1 MAPPRF
7 VVLNESP
14 DFSRAKKSRR
24 TCGSPLSSDDEFD
37 FEPRKRA
44 KVSNQRP
51 TKQHKTKKTVANPPP
66 AKPKQ
71 LASLNK
77 RKTEAPSPKFV
88 WYLLHCL
95 KESVQSKLSFDFG
108 FGQGSIVPLPSSSEW
123 TSEQTDLF
131 AQWLETLGFTSRP
144 TVNSVVYRISN
155 KEALAIVQT
164 FSSQLSSNPSTS
176 DTNALL
182 SQMKAPIE
190 DENLIIVAAPKE
202 ESPKTERDGF
212 ENYTRRT
219 NPSRRR
225 PPPSLMWG
233 SPIQPDQ
240 TQAQPPRLSVGS
252 IDFNPPKP
260 NRLSISSI
268 PEESPQE
275 YKESPLDNSV
285 DSLDLDDIQEPAPRH
300 SITKRLS
307 FGGFLTAK
315 TKSKRLSI
323 DSIVEESSFD
333 LLNMSRENAAVQTK
347 KARNHLRR
355 LSRFET
361 VKSDRRMSIFL
372 PKYTY
377 TPLKETTKAK
387 PPMPDAVSS
396 LFLSSQMLE
405 IVPTLSL
412 VSKQWRKITNE
423 VSAWKRADYHAQ
435 PVQENIEEVYRDMPW
450 GQYLSDGA
458 YKQVFKVYSVD
469 QGRYEAVSVMDIRHI
484 EAIGNENIVRQEI
497 AHSLLFS
504 HLVDSGFC
512 PNFLR
517 IHSVFLMPTKPKES
531 LWGSPDCPMPQGSMY
546 TSTINKNK
554 FTKKGSTGSG
564 LYQYMRME
572 LCDGGNVEDYLRVEE
587 CPCWQSFFFQMVFA
601 LYVGREQHQ
610 LRHYDV
616 KLLNFFLQSTNND
629 TKVSYA
635 FEDLKFELSTP
646 YWVKLADYGTADTES
661 SSLGQPIGI
670 EHFTTLENAPIE
682 FFLHGD
688 AAVQG
693 YAIDA
698 FALGISLL
706 HLLTGR
712 APYEEILEDVVCPPS
727 LQTALLALWKKKRS
741 ASSKASFT
749 IMQRLLQ
756 DKSNV
761 SVLCDTLYRY
771 CVLFGLNQLNAN
783 ESSVSALLLQQLTLG
798 SKRHPSA
805 AQFQYDAD
813 CALYSLACGTHEA
826 LRDARSRLETVP
838 GAMTTLLS
846 LVDFDPKQ
854 RPSLYSLLKGP
865 LFASLQ
871 AKDNTKTV
879 TVRTYARPEG
889 ELLIDV

>member
-7 VVLNESP
+7 VVLKESP

-71 LASLNK
+71 LASVHK

-164 FSSQLSSNPSTS
+164 FSSQLTSNPSTS

-219 NPSRRR
+219 NSSRRR

-275 YKESPLDNSV
+275 FKESPLDNSV
-285 DSLDLDDIQEPAPRH
+285 DSLDLDDIQEPASRR

-355 LSRFET
+355 LSRFES

-372 PKYTY
+372 PKYTF

-396 LFLSSQMLE
+396 LVLSSQMLE
-405 IVPTLSL
+405 IVPALSL

-469 QGRYEAVSVMDIRHI
+469 QVRYEAVSVMDIRHI
-484 EAIGNENIVRQEI
+484 EATGNQ
-497 AHSLLFS
+497 
-504 HLVDSGFC
+504 
-512 PNFLR
+512 
-517 IHSVFLMPTKPKES
+517 
-531 LWGSPDCPMPQGSMY
+531 
-546 TSTINKNK
+546 
-554 FTKKGSTGSG
+554 
-564 LYQYMRME
+564 
-572 LCDGGNVEDYLRVEE
+572 
-587 CPCWQSFFFQMVFA
+587 
-601 LYVGREQHQ
+601 
-610 LRHYDV
+610 
-616 KLLNFFLQSTNND
+616 LLNFFLQSTNND

-635 FEDLKFELSTP
+635 FEDLNFELSTP

-688 AAVQG
+688 ATVQG

-712 APYEEILEDVVCPPS
+712 APYEEILEDVVCPPC
-727 LQTALLALWKKKRS
+727 LQSALAALWKKKRS
-741 ASSKASFT
+741 ASSKATFT

-798 SKRHPSA
+798 LKRHPSA
-805 AQFQYDAD
+805 AQVQYDAD
-813 CALYSLACGTHEA
+813 SALYSLACGTHEA

-838 GAMTTLLS
+838 GAMTILLS

-871 AKDNTKTV
+871 AEDIAKTV

-889 ELLIDV
+889 EHLIDV